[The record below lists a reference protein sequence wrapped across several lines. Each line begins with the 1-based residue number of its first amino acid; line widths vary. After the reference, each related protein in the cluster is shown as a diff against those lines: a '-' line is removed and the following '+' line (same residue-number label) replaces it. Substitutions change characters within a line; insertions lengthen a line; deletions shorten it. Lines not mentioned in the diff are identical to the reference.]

1 MDLLGHTLSTP
12 DLTLREAL
20 ALFSELGLD
29 GAEVIAPGR
38 AVLPGHTDVRSET
51 AGSQARG
58 GLRDARAS
66 GGARAGRPGGGRA
79 AAGCMSALRRGG

>member
-29 GAEVIAPGR
+29 GAEVIWQDGYLSGLAEREGA
-38 AVLPGHTDVRSET
+38 AVE
-51 AGSQARG
+51 AR
-58 GLRDARAS
+58 RIS
-66 GGARAGRPGGGRA
+66 
-79 AAGCMSALRRGG
+79 